1 MTLCS
6 KRKTNE
12 SLRLTNKDKYIIKLE
27 YPNILTVIGKSVKIL
42 ILKSKEKSIKYYYN
56 CNTLLVYKYK

>member
-1 MTLCS
+1 MTLFS

-27 YPNILTVIGKSVKIL
+27 YSNILTVIGKSVKTL

-56 CNTLLVYKYK
+56 CNFLLVYKYK